1 MRKKYLPKPP
11 EAPGADPPRRVF
23 SSPPLEIHLSRS
35 ADQFECLQL
44 KEPELVFGSDHRC
57 VDPRAGLAAYG
68 PYCNADGENIS
79 QLRVGII
86 GTSEDIEKAESLL
99 REISA
104 PVEQDPKLD
113 SILHPSFPGLNSGKP
128 FFVDVVTRPSWRRLI
143 SPEALR
149 LAEKCIDSIAK
160 FEMLRESFGAEAR
173 AMRELQIPP
182 SVVICAIPAGLERS
196 LVNAACAPSL
206 PTEIICTGKMEEVD
220 GPQEDRATQAWNFS
234 VRLLYKAG
242 LTPWR
247 LTDAAGDSCF
257 VGLSYHRERR
267 GDSPNTWTAFA
278 HVVTDFDQGFFLKG
292 DTFEWIPKNEKED
305 TPHLA
310 GDQAAKLMCRILEAY
325 GKNVGHPPRKAV
337 VHKTSLF
344 SKTERLGFADSL
356 QGIKQHALV
365 AIAKAGV
372 FFLRP
377 GRKPIF
383 RGAAIPFGE
392 KLGVVYVSGY
402 VPFLKCSPGNQM
414 PEPLEI
420 TENWGSLSFQE
431 AALDLLRLTKLNWD
445 TSEFSTDIPVTL
457 ALPDRAREIFNFLGQ
472 HDLVLDKRRVAR

>member
-11 EAPGADPPRRVF
+11 EAPEADPPRRVF

-44 KEPELVFGSDHRC
+44 KEPELVFGGDHRC
-57 VDPRAGLAAYG
+57 VDPRTGLAAYG
-68 PYCNADGENIS
+68 PYRNADGENIS

-86 GTSEDIEKAESLL
+86 GTSDGIEKAESLL
-99 REISA
+99 SEIST

-128 FFVDVVTRPSWRRLI
+128 FFVDVVARTPWRRSV
-143 SPEALR
+143 SPQALR
-149 LAEKCIDSIAK
+149 LAEECRDSIAK
-160 FEMLRESFGAEAR
+160 FEMLRELLGAEAR
-173 AMRELQIPP
+173 AMSQLEIPP
-182 SVVICAIPAGLERS
+182 SVVICAIPAGLEHS
-196 LVNAACAPSL
+196 LVTAACVPSL
-206 PTEIICTGKMEEVD
+206 PTEIICAGKMAEVD
-220 GPQEDRATQAWNFS
+220 GPQKDEATHAWNLS
-234 VRLLYKAG
+234 VRLLFKAG

-247 LTDAAGDSCF
+247 LADAAGDSCF
-257 VGLSYHRERR
+257 VGLSYHREMR
-267 GDSPNTWTAFA
+267 GARPNMWTVFA
-278 HVVTDFDQGFFLKG
+278 RMVTDFGQGFFLKG

-305 TPHLA
+305 APHLA
-310 GDQAAKLMCRILEAY
+310 QGQAAKLMYRILAAY
-325 GKNVGHPPRKAV
+325 GQNVGHPPRKAV
-337 VHKTSLF
+337 VHKASFF
-344 SKTERLGFADSL
+344 SEAERLGFGDAL
-356 QGIKQHALV
+356 QGIKQCALV
-365 AIAKAGV
+365 AVAKAGM

-402 VPFLKCSPGNQM
+402 VPFLKCSPGNRM

-420 TENWGSLSFQE
+420 TENWGTLSFQE

-445 TSEFSTDIPVTL
+445 TSEFSTDVPVTL
-457 ALPDRAREIFNFLGQ
+457 ALPDRAREIFNILGQ
-472 HDLVLDKRRVAR
+472 HDLVLDNRCVAG

>member
-1 MRKKYLPKPP
+1 MRKKYLPKPL

-35 ADQFECLQL
+35 VDQFECLQL
-44 KEPELVFGSDHRC
+44 KEPELVFDGDHRC
-57 VDPRAGLAAYG
+57 VDPRTGLAAYG
-68 PYCNADGENIS
+68 PYCNADRGSIS

-99 REISA
+99 REISG

-113 SILHPSFPGLNSGKP
+113 SILHPSFPGINSGKP
-128 FFVDVVTRPSWRRLI
+128 FFVDVVTRPSWRRSV
-143 SPEALR
+143 SPQALR
-149 LAEKCIDSIAK
+149 LAEECTDSIAK

-173 AMRELQIPP
+173 AMSQLEIPP
-182 SVVICAIPAGLERS
+182 SVVIFAIPAGLEHS

-206 PTEIICTGKMEEVD
+206 PTEIIYTGKMAEVD

-242 LTPWR
+242 LTPWC
-247 LTDAAGDSCF
+247 LADAAGDSCF
-257 VGLSYHRERR
+257 VGLSYHRETH

-278 HVVTDFDQGFFLKG
+278 HVVTDFGQGFFLKG

-305 TPHLA
+305 MPYLA
-310 GDQAAKLMCRILEAY
+310 QGQAAKLMYRILEAY
-325 GKNVGHPPRKAV
+325 GKNVGHPPRKV
-337 VHKTSLF
+337 LVHKTSFF
-344 SKTERLGFADSL
+344 SEAERLGFRDAL

-365 AIAKAGV
+365 AVAKAGV

-377 GRKPIF
+377 GRQPIF
-383 RGAAIPFGE
+383 RGVAIPFGK

-402 VPFLKCSPGNQM
+402 VPFLKCSPGSQM

-420 TENWGSLSFQE
+420 TENWGSLTFRE
-431 AALDLLRLTKLNWD
+431 AAGDLLRLTKLNWD
-445 TSEFSTDIPVTL
+445 TSAFSTDVPVTL
-457 ALPDRAREIFNFLGQ
+457 ALPDRAREIFKILGQ
-472 HDLVLDKRRVAR
+472 QDLVLDNRCVAR